1 MGHWSHEGT
10 GRLEWLEVCFTDLAL
25 AISIS
30 CFNILTFTQMD
41 LHHRRHPYSRPGCS
55 RVLVCHG
62 LAGESH
68 LCDARRERVG
78 YRSVTG
84 RQRRRGGRECLME
97 KRLVCDERLQSV
109 AVRCLLPHAFT
120 SALHAVHVLGTSLSR
135 QPPSSD
141 EKLTASSSHPSSK
154 T

>member
-1 MGHWSHEGT
+1 VGHWSHERTSG
-10 GRLEWLEVCFTDLAL
+10 LEWLEVCFTDMAS

-41 LHHRRHPYSRPGCS
+41 LHHRRHPYSRPVCS
-55 RVLVCHG
+55 RILVCHG
-62 LAGESH
+62 LARQSH
-68 LCDARRERVG
+68 LCDTRRERVG
-78 YRSVTG
+78 HCSFAS
-84 RQRRRGGRECLME
+84 RQRRRGRRECVME
-97 KRLVCDERLQSV
+97 KRPVRDERLQSV

-120 SALHAVHVLGTSLSR
+120 SALHAVHVLGTSLPR
-135 QPPSSD
+135 QPLSSD